1 MSIPEHECVREQVA
15 LSVKSV
21 YSNKIWH
28 IPEVLATQGC
38 FALPWA

>member
-1 MSIPEHECVREQVA
+1 MSIPEHECMREQVA

-38 FALPWA
+38 FALLWA